1 MGAGKSSWRT
11 IRFAL
16 FFLLV
21 VAIYIGIGLGL
32 REPLEPIRIGALHSL
47 TGTMASSESQEVDT
61 LRALVAATNRQGG
74 LLGRPLE
81 LVIADGASDPSTF
94 ARRAESLI
102 KEQAV
107 SVIFGCWLSS
117 ARKAVKPV
125 IERYDSLLMYPAQ
138 HEGLERSEHII
149 YAGPTPNQQLFPSLI
164 WAQNTF
170 GNKLFLVGSDYV
182 YPKSLNLITRILA
195 PKIGLEVIGER
206 YLDLVD
212 HDAAKALAD
221 EIALS
226 GADIVLNS
234 INGDGNETFFR
245 ALDNI
250 YRKKPDKPLPAVIS
264 LSLDENA
271 ARSLPNLQG
280 HSYLSWSYFYDPEHW
295 EQPNDPVISDALNH
309 ELSGYPISATMAATI
324 ISYTLW
330 RSTVEHI
337 GTPQP
342 RAVNAS
348 IRNRGIRLLG
358 GHIFA
363 DPETGHLYH
372 FSQIAAH
379 QDQVPLPIVWQSH
392 SVIPPEPY
400 PLGYSVTEWERSLH
414 DAKAD

>member
-94 ARRAESLI
+94 ARHAESLI

-149 YAGPTPNQQLFPSLI
+149 YAGATPNQQLFPSLI
-164 WAQNTF
+164 WAQNTL

-182 YPKSLNLITRILA
+182 YPKRLNLITRILA

-206 YLDLVD
+206 YLDLDD

-226 GADIVLNS
+226 GADFVLNS
-234 INGDGNETFFR
+234 INGDGNEAFFR
-245 ALDNI
+245 AMDQLYNS
-250 YRKKPDKPLPAVIS
+250 KLDKPLPAVIS
-264 LSLDENA
+264 FSLDENA

-280 HSYLSWSYFYDPEHW
+280 HSYLSWSYIYNPEHW
-295 EQPNDPVISDALNH
+295 IQPNDPVIADALSH

-330 RSTVEHI
+330 RTTVEHI

-363 DPETGHLYH
+363 DPETGHLYQ
-372 FSQIAAH
+372 FSKIAAH
-379 QDQVPLPIVWQSH
+379 QNQVPLPIVWESD
-392 SVIPPEPY
+392 SLIPPEPY

-414 DAKAD
+414 HSKAD

>member
-1 MGAGKSSWRT
+1 MGARKSSRRSL
-11 IRFAL
+11 RFAL
-16 FFLLV
+16 SCLLIIGIY
-21 VAIYIGIGLGL
+21 VAIGFGL

-47 TGTMASSESQEVDT
+47 TGTMASSEIQEVET

-81 LVIADGASDPSTF
+81 LIIADGASDPSIF
-94 ARRAESLI
+94 ARHAESLI

-149 YAGPTPNQQLFPSLI
+149 YAGATPNQQLFPSLI
-164 WAQNTF
+164 WAQQTF

-195 PKIGLEVIGER
+195 PKIGLEVINER

-212 HDAAKALAD
+212 HDAAKALAE
-221 EIALS
+221 EIVLS
-226 GADIVLNS
+226 GADFVLNS
-234 INGDGNETFFR
+234 INGDGNEAFFR
-245 ALDNI
+245 AMDQI
-250 YRKKPDKPLPAVIS
+250 YGTKPNKPLPAVIS

-280 HSYLSWSYFYDPEHW
+280 HSYLSWSYIYNPEHW
-295 EQPNDPVISDALNH
+295 IQPNDPVIADALSH

-330 RSTVEHI
+330 RTAVEHI

-363 DPETGHLYH
+363 DPETGHLYQ

-379 QDQVPLPIVWQSH
+379 QNRIPLPIVWESD

-400 PLGYSVTEWERSLH
+400 PLGFSVTEWERMLH
-414 DAKAD
+414 KAKAE